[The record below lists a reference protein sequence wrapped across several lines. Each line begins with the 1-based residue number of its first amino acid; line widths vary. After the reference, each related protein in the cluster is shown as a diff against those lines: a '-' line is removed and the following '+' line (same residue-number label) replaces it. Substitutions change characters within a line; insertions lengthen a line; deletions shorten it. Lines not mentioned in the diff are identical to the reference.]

1 MRIRIL
7 PLFGI
12 ALVFSCGEGP
22 VDRSTV
28 QPVVP
33 APTPTVTAARE
44 PGPLATRVEA
54 QQSFDR
60 ARAALLRKDYRES
73 VEQITEAVAFMRSH
87 AAESQIGAV
96 AALQGAAKELEVL
109 AERLTKGEPPT
120 IRTLDRVF
128 ANANRAEG
136 QHHLA
141 RAVGSSASG
150 DRRSVGEEILMV
162 VDHLERSLRYLR
174 QPNDPRSARAFS
186 EARALATRI
195 HAGSIPSRAEIKAVM
210 APLDAELRRL
220 CSAIDREAEA
230 CAIDQ
235 AR

>member
-128 ANANRAEG
+128 AKG
-136 QHHLA
+136 
-141 RAVGSSASG
+141 
-150 DRRSVGEEILMV
+150 
-162 VDHLERSLRYLR
+162 
-174 QPNDPRSARAFS
+174 
-186 EARALATRI
+186 
-195 HAGSIPSRAEIKAVM
+195 
-210 APLDAELRRL
+210 
-220 CSAIDREAEA
+220 
-230 CAIDQ
+230 
-235 AR
+235 